1 VEFRARDVAFE
12 AVREAL
18 KLGVSE
24 VEAIAVWRRPLTI
37 DIVRGEV
44 NVARS
49 GEGLA
54 LGVRVAIGRRVAVGG
69 GSVRAPGDVKSIVEA
84 VVRIARASRE
94 DPNWRGLPERISAS
108 SAKSS
113 YDARLE
119 KLDVGGLVK
128 EMLEVSRGLSG
139 GGLEVAGLQ
148 LYAVISERALSNT
161 SLDVLEERSSR
172 VSGYVEVKAVES
184 GVQSIC
190 REYHMGYSLGEFK
203 FEDLLE
209 NASRRA
215 LRGLRTVSVEPG
227 RYTVVLSPKVTAGVV
242 NAILSPAVTAD
253 NVQRGRSPLAGKLNN
268 MVLGEGVTIT
278 DDPTREGLYSTTSFD
293 DEGVATRAKTITR
306 KGVLETFLYDTYTA
320 RIEGRESTGNAARPG
335 VTVAPRPA
343 PLSLIMEG
351 GSESFD
357 SLLSSVRRGLV
368 VYETIGEWLS
378 NPVSGHLNATV
389 TYGELIEDGEFKGVV
404 RGVVISGNFYN
415 LFKDNIE
422 GLSRELDNMYNVY
435 TPAVMLRDVTIS
447 SK

>member
-1 VEFRARDVAFE
+1 MGFRARDVVVE

-24 VEAIAVWRRPLTI
+24 VEAIAVWRRPLTV
-37 DIVRGEV
+37 DIARGEV
-44 NVARS
+44 NVVRS

-69 GSVRAPGDVKSIVEA
+69 GSVRALGDVKPIVET

-108 SAKSS
+108 SARSS

-119 KLDVGGLVK
+119 DLDVGGLVR
-128 EMLEVSRGLSG
+128 EMLEVSRSSG
-139 GGLEVAGLQ
+139 RGGLEITGLQ
-148 LYAVISERALSNT
+148 LYSAIYERALSNT
-161 SLDVLEERSSR
+161 SLDVLEERSTR
-172 VSGYVEVKAVES
+172 VSGYVEVKAVGS

-190 REYHMGYSLGEFK
+190 REYHMGYSLNEFR
-203 FEDLLE
+203 FEDLVE
-209 NASRRA
+209 RASQRA

-227 RYTVVLSPKVTAGVV
+227 RYTVVLSPKVTASFV

-268 MVLGEGVTIT
+268 VVLGEDVTIT

-293 DEGVATRAKTITR
+293 DEGVATRAKTIIR
-306 KGVLETFLYDTYTA
+306 RGVLETFLYDTYTA
-320 RIEGRESTGNAARPG
+320 RIEGRESTGNAVRPG

-343 PLSLIMEG
+343 PISLIMEG
-351 GSESFD
+351 GSESLD

-389 TYGELIEDGEFKGVV
+389 TYGELVEDGEFKGVI
-404 RGVVISGNFYN
+404 RGVVVSGNFYN

-422 GLSRELDNMYNVY
+422 GLSRELDNVYNVY
-435 TPAVMLRDVTIS
+435 TPAVMLRDVTVS

>member
-1 VEFRARDVAFE
+1 VGFRARDVVVE

-24 VEAIAVWRRPLTI
+24 VEAIAVWRRPLTV
-37 DIVRGEV
+37 DIARGEV
-44 NVARS
+44 NVVRS

-54 LGVRVAIGRRVAVGG
+54 LGVRVTIGRRVAVGG
-69 GSVRAPGDVKSIVEA
+69 GSVRTLGDVKPIVET

-108 SAKSS
+108 SARSP

-119 KLDVGGLVK
+119 DLDVGGLVR
-128 EMLEVSRGLSG
+128 EMLEVSRSSSRR
-139 GGLEVAGLQ
+139 GLEVTGLQ
-148 LYAVISERALSNT
+148 LYSAISERAISNT
-161 SLDVLEERSSR
+161 SLDVLEERSTR

-190 REYHMGYSLGEFK
+190 REYHMGYSLGEFR
-203 FEDLLE
+203 FEDLVE
-209 NASRRA
+209 RASQRA

-227 RYTVVLSPKVTAGVV
+227 RYTVVLSPKVTASFV

-253 NVQRGRSPLAGKLNN
+253 NVQRGRSPLAGKLNSV
-268 MVLGEGVTIT
+268 VLGEDVTIT

-293 DEGVATRAKTITR
+293 DEGVATRAKTIIR
-306 KGVLETFLYDTYTA
+306 RGVLEAFLYDTYTA
-320 RIEGRESTGNAARPG
+320 RIEGRESTGNAVRPG

-343 PLSLIMEG
+343 PISLIMEG
-351 GSESFD
+351 GSESLD

-404 RGVVISGNFYN
+404 RGVVVSGNFYN

-422 GLSRELDNMYNVY
+422 GLSRELDNVYNVY
-435 TPAVMLRDVTIS
+435 TPAVMLRDVTVS